1 MKYNLD
7 KLDDLY
13 RLKDDILSP
22 FDNLPE
28 DDLDMI
34 FKELCRSY
42 NIKWNILYVGLP
54 YLYLQFDF
62 SESTLFSKD
71 DNFVFSSLHDSS
83 SEGYK
88 MLIMLMRK
96 VILLLAHHIIK
107 RKELGVELRR
117 KLEWK
122 K

>member
-22 FDNLPE
+22 FDNLLK

-34 FKELCRSY
+34 FEELCRSY
-42 NIKWNILYVGLP
+42 NIKWDILYVDTP

-71 DNFVFSSLHDSS
+71 NNFVFSSLHNFS

-88 MLIMLMRK
+88 ILMQK
-96 VILLLAHHIIK
+96 VILLLIHHIIK
-107 RKELGVELRR
+107 RKELGIELRR